1 MIDQQIIQTATLIKA
16 ANANDVNLENYW
28 SRTREAHAK
37 TDNCKLF
44 DLARTKFGETR
55 LWVHVK
61 LSQCNRDGHQAFK
74 LIWSNQ
80 LEVHVL
86 DKRNPKNYKCI
97 CALAYHSEKK
107 THNWKAY
114 VLCHKKCHDVQ
125 TDLVEQEFNYFTDRK
140 KLTFLPDGI
149 KCNMLDSVI
158 SVVPGGAARAD
169 F

>member
-1 MIDQQIIQTATLIKA
+1 MILYSRFYQKPILYLIINNLIPKYEAVNPEAQYVMIDQQIIQTATLIKA

-37 TDNCKLF
+37 TDNGKLF

-114 VLCHKKCHDVQ
+114 VLCHKKCHDV
-125 TDLVEQEFNYFTDRK
+125 
-140 KLTFLPDGI
+140 
-149 KCNMLDSVI
+149 
-158 SVVPGGAARAD
+158 
-169 F
+169 

>member
-1 MIDQQIIQTATLIKA
+1 MILYSRFYQKPILYLIINNLIPKYEAVNPEAQYVMIDQQIIQTATLIKA

-114 VLCHKKCHDVQ
+114 VLCHKKCHDV
-125 TDLVEQEFNYFTDRK
+125 
-140 KLTFLPDGI
+140 
-149 KCNMLDSVI
+149 
-158 SVVPGGAARAD
+158 
-169 F
+169 